1 MPWSSAVTPY
11 LLFLVISAALGPL
24 QFGYHLVSSL
34 STCDSELI
42 VPLPQS
48 ELNAPEKVLRCL
60 SHTAQGGSPPFR
72 DPNLPSCIPMTPA
85 EFATVSSIY
94 TLGGLVGALSAGPIS
109 SQRGRVLPMR
119 ITTPFHILG
128 SLMEA
133 LAPNIAVIAI
143 GRFLSGLASGAMLVV
158 GPIYI
163 SEISPASAKGALG
176 AMTQIFTNVGILIS
190 QVLGYFLSYD
200 SMWRVV
206 LGVAGALG
214 ALHLLCI
221 MFAIESPEWLGANGQ
236 SDKARRNIR
245 RIRGGFIDPGEAR
258 KWGVPDDRDGEE
270 QSLLRNQDS
279 SRTGPVKSDSAAT
292 IGILGVLRHPDHW
305 YAIVAVVAVMLAQ
318 QLCGINSV
326 IMYSVSFLSDL
337 LPTEA
342 GLITVAVGALN
353 LVVTIVCSP
362 LSDRLGRKTCLLL
375 SIAGMGINSFIL
387 ALSMMF
393 KIKVLAGVATLLFV
407 ASFAVGL
414 GPVPF
419 ILASE
424 LVGPEAVG
432 ATQSWALAANW
443 VSTFLVAQFFPILNA
458 TLSEGRVFFVFTALA
473 VVFFIFI
480 SWWVPESKGKRDA
493 DEVWGRESRLRRQ
506 D

>member
-1 MPWSSAVTPY
+1 
-11 LLFLVISAALGPL
+11 
-24 QFGYHLVSSL
+24 
-34 STCDSELI
+34 
-42 VPLPQS
+42 
-48 ELNAPEKVLRCL
+48 
-60 SHTAQGGSPPFR
+60 
-72 DPNLPSCIPMTPA
+72 MTPT

-94 TLGGLVGALSAGPIS
+94 TLGGLIGALSAGPIS
-109 SQRGRVLPMR
+109 SQRGRLLPMR
-119 ITTPFHILG
+119 ISTPFHIFG

-133 LAPNIAVIAI
+133 LAPNIPVIAV
-143 GRFLSGLASGAMLVV
+143 GRFLSGIASGTMLVA

-163 SEISPASAKGALG
+163 SEISPANAKGALG
-176 AMTQIFTNVGILIS
+176 AVTQIFTNLGILIS

-206 LGVAGALG
+206 LGTASALG
-214 ALHLLCI
+214 VLHLLCI
-221 MFAIESPEWLGANGQ
+221 MFAIESPEWLGSNGR
-236 SDKARRNIR
+236 SDEARRNIR
-245 RIRGGFIDPGEAR
+245 RIRGGFIDAEEAR
-258 KWGVPDDRDGEE
+258 KWGVPNGGETEE
-270 QSLLRNQDS
+270 QSLLQSQDT
-279 SRTGPVKSDSAAT
+279 SRDVPSKHDST
-292 IGILGVLRHPDHW
+292 SPIGILAVLRHPDHW

-326 IMYSVSFLSDL
+326 IMYSVSFLSGL
-337 LPTEA
+337 LPTAA

-353 LVVTIVCSP
+353 LVVTIACSP
-362 LSDRLGRKTCLLL
+362 LSDRLGRKICLLL
-375 SIAGMGINSFIL
+375 SIAGMGISSFVL

-393 KIKVLAGVATLLFV
+393 KVKVLAGIVTLTFV

-443 VSTFLVAQFFPILNA
+443 ISTFLVAQFFPILNNV
-458 TLSEGRVFFVFTALA
+458 LSGGKVFFVFTALA
-473 VVFFIFI
+473 AVFSVFI
-480 SWWVPESKGKRDA
+480 SWWVPESRGKRDA
-493 DEVWGRESRLRRQ
+493 DEVWGREARYRRQ